1 MLPNHLVPQVN
12 NNLNLSDMAKKDK
25 NSAALS
31 WDDLVFETRNKE
43 YGSYDL
49 RKKFRKYLL
58 IGFLIS
64 LFAVT
69 SAIAVPYIKAI
80 TRKVEKQVVLEETTV
95 EMADVQAED
104 ESLVAPP
111 PPPPAA
117 AMEQQVKYAAP
128 VIVDTVT
135 EEVTMAIVDDVRET
149 VTNEPVPETIEVAV
163 EEEAA
168 PAIEEE
174 EPPFMFVEEDATFQ
188 GGDLNAFRD
197 WVQQNLVYPPLA
209 VENGIFG
216 RVTVQFV
223 VDSRGD
229 VTDVTIVRGVD
240 PSLDKET
247 VRVIQSSPKWTPPRQ
262 GGRAVKQL
270 FTIPVIFQLK

>member
-1 MLPNHLVPQVN
+1 
-12 NNLNLSDMAKKDK
+12 MAKKDK

-31 WDDLVFETRNKE
+31 WDDLVFESRNKD

-69 SAIAVPYIKAI
+69 SGVAVPYIKAI

-95 EMADVQAED
+95 EMADVNAED

-135 EEVTMAIVDDVRET
+135 EEVTMAIVDDVKAT

-168 PAIEEE
+168 PVIEEE

-188 GGDLNAFRD
+188 GGDLNTFRD